1 MKSWPIGNSGWRVNI
16 LSGATTFLQINVSRG
31 NSVKNSQY
39 EKTLPVLKYF
49 SSPVWE
55 IAEVIGHL

>member
-1 MKSWPIGNSGWRVNI
+1 MKSWPIGNTGWRVNI
-16 LSGATTFLQINVSRG
+16 PPGATTFPQINVSLG
-31 NSVKNSQY
+31 NFVKNSQY

-55 IAEVIGHL
+55 ITEVIGHL